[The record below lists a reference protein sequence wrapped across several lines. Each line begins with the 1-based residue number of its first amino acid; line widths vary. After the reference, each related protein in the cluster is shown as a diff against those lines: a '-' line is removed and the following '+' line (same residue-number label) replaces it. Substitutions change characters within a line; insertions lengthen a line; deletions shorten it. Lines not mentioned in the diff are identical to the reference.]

1 MVPSIMHQILHDPK
15 LAKLDLSSLASAGS
29 GAAYLPDDL
38 RLAFKRRATKISL
51 FAEGSD
57 LPCHHRPVLI
67 ATLQAM
73 ECLNVYGH
81 IAHRLSIR
89 GTK

>member
-1 MVPSIMHQILHDPK
+1 MVPSIIHQILHNPK
-15 LAKLDLSSLASAGS
+15 LAKLDLNSLVSVGS

-38 RLAFKRRATKISL
+38 RLAFKRRATKVSL

-57 LPCHHRPVLI
+57 LPCHHPHVLI
-67 ATLQAM
+67 ATLQVM

-81 IAHRLSIR
+81 IADLSCPR
-89 GTK
+89 H